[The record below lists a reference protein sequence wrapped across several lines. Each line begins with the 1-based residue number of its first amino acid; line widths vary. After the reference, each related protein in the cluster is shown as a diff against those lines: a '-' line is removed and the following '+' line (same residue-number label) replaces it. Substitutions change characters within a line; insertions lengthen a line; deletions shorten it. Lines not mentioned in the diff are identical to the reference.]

1 MLILTS
7 ILRTEKSFMKPIY
20 SYLLLSLI
28 LLQSCD
34 YFTFKKDVTPQTVA
48 RVNDTYLY
56 KDDLVAI
63 FTKDISKQDSIT
75 LVNNY
80 INNWIK
86 QQLLLSNAQLNLE
99 NKSDEFED
107 LVKKYREDL
116 FINSYKEAVVKQ
128 YLDTVITE
136 DDIDQFYLNNNEIF
150 KLNEELIKVKYIKI
164 SIDNSNK
171 NELIKLFKSSSNK
184 DLEKLKENALFM
196 KSHHLNDSIWIK
208 YSDLINEIPVL
219 KSEDKQLLLKKDN
232 FIQKEDSLSLYLV
245 TIKKVLQSNEIAP
258 KSYITPAI
266 RQMILHQ
273 RKLLLLRNIE
283 ETLIEDATKKRQFE
297 IY

>member
-1 MLILTS
+1 
-7 ILRTEKSFMKPIY
+7 MKPIY
-20 SYLLLSLI
+20 FYLALSLI

-34 YFTFKKDVTPQTVA
+34 YFTFRKEVTPEAVA

-56 KDDLVAI
+56 KDDLTAI
-63 FTKDISKQDSIT
+63 FTKDISKKDSIS

-86 QQLLLSNAQLNLE
+86 QQLLLSKAQLNLE
-99 NKSDEFED
+99 NRTDEFED
-107 LVKKYREDL
+107 LVKQYREDL

-128 YLDTVITE
+128 YLDTIIT
-136 DDIDQFYLNNNEIF
+136 DDDVDQFYLNNNEIF
-150 KLNEELIKVKYIKI
+150 KLNEELIKLKYIKI
-164 SIDNSNK
+164 GKEDSNK
-171 NELIKLFKSSSNK
+171 NELLKLFKSANNK
-184 DLEKLKENALFM
+184 DLEKLKEKALFM

-283 ETLIEDATKKRQFE
+283 ETLIKDATKKQQFE

>member
-1 MLILTS
+1 
-7 ILRTEKSFMKPIY
+7 MKPLY
-20 SYLLLSLI
+20 FYLALSLVF
-28 LLQSCD
+28 LQSCN
-34 YFTFKKDVTPQTVA
+34 YFTFKKDNTREVVA
-48 RVNDTYLY
+48 RVNDVYLY
-56 KDDLVAI
+56 KDDLRAVFA
-63 FTKDISKQDSIT
+63 KDITKQDSIT

-86 QQLLLSNAQLNLE
+86 QQLLLSKAQLNLE
-99 NKSDEFED
+99 NKNAEFED

-128 YLDTVITE
+128 YLDTVVTE
-136 DDIDQFYLNNNEIF
+136 DDIDEFYLNNNELF

-164 SIDNSNK
+164 GKDVLNK
-171 NELIKLFKSSSNK
+171 NELIRLFKSTKNSDFEN
-184 DLEKLKENALFM
+184 LKKKVIYLQ
-196 KSHHLNDSIWIK
+196 SHHLNDSIWIK
-208 YSDLINEIPVL
+208 YSDLTNEIPIL
-219 KSEDKQLLLKKDN
+219 KTEDKQQLLKKDN

-258 KSYITPAI
+258 KRYITPTVE
-266 RQMILHQ
+266 QMILHQ

-283 ETLIEDATKKRQFE
+283 ETLINDATKKQQFE

>member
-1 MLILTS
+1 
-7 ILRTEKSFMKPIY
+7 MKPIY
-20 SYLLLSLI
+20 FYLALSLF
-28 LLQSCD
+28 LLQSCN
-34 YFTFKKDVTPQTVA
+34 YFTFKKDNRNAVA

-56 KDDLVAI
+56 KDDLKAV
-63 FTKDISKQDSIT
+63 FTKNITEQDSVT

-86 QQLLLSNAQLNLE
+86 QQLLLSKAQLNLE
-99 NKSDEFED
+99 NKQGEFDD
-107 LVKKYREDL
+107 LVKRYREDL

-128 YLDTVITE
+128 YLDTKISE

-150 KLNEELIKVKYIKI
+150 KLNEELIKFKYIKI
-164 SIDNSNK
+164 GKDVLNK
-171 NELIKLFKSSSNK
+171 NELIKLFKSTK
-184 DLEKLKENALFM
+184 KVDLVKLQEKEIIL

-208 YSDLINEIPVL
+208 YSDLINEIPIF
-219 KSEDKQLLLKKDN
+219 KTEDKQQLLKKDN

-245 TIKKVLQSNEIAP
+245 TIKQVLKSNEIAP
-258 KSYITPAI
+258 KSYITPTVK
-266 RQMILHQ
+266 QMILHQ

-283 ETLIEDATKKRQFE
+283 ETLINDAIKKQQFE

>member
-1 MLILTS
+1 MKLKYFYLIV
-7 ILRTEKSFMKPIY
+7 
-20 SYLLLSLI
+20 SLI

-34 YFTFKKDVTPQTVA
+34 YFTFRKEVTPEAVA

-56 KDDLVAI
+56 KEDLKAI

-86 QQLLLSNAQLNLE
+86 QQLLLSKAQLNLE
-99 NKSDEFED
+99 NKTDEFED
-107 LVKKYREDL
+107 LVKQYREDL

-128 YLDTVITE
+128 YLDTIITD

-164 SIDNSNK
+164 GKDDSNK
-171 NELIKLFKSSSNK
+171 NALLKLFKSTSSK
-184 DLEKLKENALFM
+184 DLEKLKEKALFM

-208 YSDLINEIPVL
+208 YSDLTNEIPVL
-219 KSEDKQLLLKKDN
+219 KTEDKQLLLKKDH

-283 ETLIEDATKKRQFE
+283 ETLIKDATKKKQFE

>member
-1 MLILTS
+1 M
-7 ILRTEKSFMKPIY
+7 RPRYF
-20 SYLLLSLI
+20 YLVLSLL

-34 YFTFKKDVTPQTVA
+34 YFTFKKEVTPEAVA
-48 RVNDTYLY
+48 RVNDVYLY
-56 KDDLVAI
+56 KDDLMAI
-63 FTKDISKQDSIT
+63 FTKDISKQDSIV

-86 QQLLLSNAQLNLE
+86 QQLLLSKAQLNLE
-99 NKSDEFED
+99 NKKEEFED
-107 LVKKYREDL
+107 LVKKYRQDL

-136 DDIDQFYLNNNEIF
+136 DDVDQFYLNNNEIF
-150 KLNEELIKVKYIKI
+150 KLNEELIMLKYIKI
-164 SIDNSNK
+164 GKEDSNK
-171 NELIKLFKSSSNK
+171 NELAKLFKSTTAK
-184 DLEKLKENALFM
+184 DLERLKEKALFM

-208 YSDLINEIPVL
+208 YSDLINEIPIL
-219 KSEDKQLLLKKDN
+219 KTEDKQLFLKKDH

-245 TIKKVLQSNEIAP
+245 TIKKVLKSNEIAP

-266 RQMILHQ
+266 KQMILHQ

-283 ETLIEDATKKRQFE
+283 ETLIKDATKKKQFE

>member
-1 MLILTS
+1 
-7 ILRTEKSFMKPIY
+7 MKPIY
-20 SYLLLSLI
+20 LYLILSLL

-34 YFTFKKDVTPQTVA
+34 YFTFKKNVSPQTVA
-48 RVNDTYLY
+48 RVNDNYLY
-56 KDDLVAI
+56 KDDLMAI
-63 FTKDISKQDSIT
+63 FTKDISKQDSIA

-86 QQLLLSNAQLNLE
+86 QQLLLSKAQLNLE
-99 NKSDEFED
+99 TKKDEFED

-116 FINSYKEAVVKQ
+116 YINSYKEAVVKQ
-128 YLDTVITE
+128 YLDTIIT
-136 DDIDQFYLNNNEIF
+136 DDDVDQFYMNNNEIF

-164 SIDNSNK
+164 GKTDSNK
-171 NELIKLFKSSSNK
+171 NVILKLFKSTANK
-184 DLEKLKENALFM
+184 DMEKLKEKALFV

-219 KSEDKQLLLKKDN
+219 KTEDKELLLKKDN

-283 ETLIEDATKKRQFE
+283 ETLIKDATKKQQFE

>member
-1 MLILTS
+1 MKSVYFYLIV
-7 ILRTEKSFMKPIY
+7 
-20 SYLLLSLI
+20 SLI

-34 YFTFKKDVTPQTVA
+34 YFTFKKDVTPETVA

-56 KDDLVAI
+56 KEDLKAI
-63 FTKDISKQDSIT
+63 FTKNISKQDSII

-86 QQLLLSNAQLNLE
+86 QQLLVSKAQLNLE
-99 NKSDEFED
+99 NKKDEFED
-107 LVKKYREDL
+107 LVKQYREDL

-128 YLDTVITE
+128 YLDTIIT
-136 DDIDQFYLNNNEIF
+136 DDDVDQFYLNNNEIF

-164 SIDNSNK
+164 GKTDSNK
-171 NELIKLFKSSSNK
+171 NALLKLFKSTSNK
-184 DLEKLKENALFM
+184 DLERLKEKALLM

-208 YSDLINEIPVL
+208 YSDLTNEIPVL
-219 KSEDKQLLLKKDN
+219 KTEDKQLLLKKDN

-258 KSYITPAI
+258 KSFITPAI

-283 ETLIEDATKKRQFE
+283 ETLIKDATKKKQFE

>member
-1 MLILTS
+1 
-7 ILRTEKSFMKPIY
+7 MKPTFF
-20 SYLLLSLI
+20 YLLLSLI

-34 YFTFKKDVTPQTVA
+34 YFTFKKEVTPETVA

-56 KDDLVAI
+56 KDDLTAI

-86 QQLLLSNAQLNLE
+86 QQLLLSKAQLNLE
-99 NKSDEFED
+99 NRTNEFED
-107 LVKKYREDL
+107 LVKQYREDL

-128 YLDTVITE
+128 YLDTIITE
-136 DDIDQFYLNNNEIF
+136 DDVDQFYLNNNEIF
-150 KLNEELIKVKYIKI
+150 KLNEELIKLKYIKI
-164 SIDNSNK
+164 WKTDSNK
-171 NELIKLFKSSSNK
+171 NTIVKLFKSSTHK
-184 DLEKLKENALFM
+184 DLEKLKEKVLLM

-219 KSEDKQLLLKKDN
+219 KTEDKQLLLKKDQ

-266 RQMILHQ
+266 KQMILHQ

-283 ETLIEDATKKRQFE
+283 ETLIKDATKKQQFE